1 MATGGLYGQSV
12 ETVGLYGNNVS
23 FGGTYFEWFIFQQSA
38 TQPAT
43 PTGGSWNFQTNVGTP
58 PTGWSSTPPTT
69 PTQIVWASIAIVS
82 SIAGS
87 TITWSSPSA
96 LPIRGATVY
105 YRGTA
110 RRRPARRLRDLLRSF
125 SPPHPRQR
133 NGTAYINDT
142 IAQELI
148 MSSWAMVFIY
158 KFLHELWSHNPEQ
171 RNHNFL
177 GIKFLLNREN
187 KTAIGMAVL
196 PDTRRFLVLRSYRT
210 SPC

>member
-38 TQPAT
+38 TQPAI
-43 PTGGSWNFQTNVGTP
+43 PTGGSWNFQTNIGTP

-96 LPIRGATVY
+96 WIQLGLSGFSGASGISGY
-105 YRGTA
+105 SGYSGY
-110 RRRPARRLRDLLRSF
+110 SGKSGF
-125 SPPHPRQR
+125 SGISGYSGSGVSGYSGSGVSGYSGFSGFSGSGISGYSGLFWSSSSSGFKW
-133 NGTAYINDT
+133 NGT
-142 IAQELI
+142 L
-148 MSSWAMVFIY
+148 
-158 KFLHELWSHNPEQ
+158 
-171 RNHNFL
+171 
-177 GIKFLLNREN
+177 
-187 KTAIGMAVL
+187 
-196 PDTRRFLVLRSYRT
+196 
-210 SPC
+210 